1 MKNSIII
8 AFFLGI
14 FAVNGQILNKMAIG
28 TDYTYRGRNAFGV
41 GLEYR
46 LSDMEKPSVN
56 IAARMLYTPIAGKA
70 KILPEFRAD
79 YNLFHAFHLGTSL
92 TPYAIEPRFGL
103 NLLNVVVINTGYAIP
118 IDKNHYFRGITF
130 GVRMNLSLRKAPKT
144 EFYDNLKMGF

>member
-46 LSDMEKPSVN
+46 LSDKKKPSVN

-79 YNLFHAFHLGTSL
+79 YSLFYAFHLGTSL
-92 TPYAIEPRFGL
+92 TPYAIEPRIGL
-103 NLLNVVVINTGYAIP
+103 NLLNVMVINTGYAIP

-130 GVRMNLSLRKAPKT
+130 GLRVNFTLGKAQSS
-144 EFYDNLKMGF
+144 EFYDHFKMGF